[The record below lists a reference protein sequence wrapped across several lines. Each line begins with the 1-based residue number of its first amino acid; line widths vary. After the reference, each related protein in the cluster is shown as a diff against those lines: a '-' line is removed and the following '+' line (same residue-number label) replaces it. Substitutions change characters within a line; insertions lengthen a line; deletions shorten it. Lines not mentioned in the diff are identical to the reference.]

1 MRNIFRTSTP
11 EGALDLVVLLL
22 RITVAAFMLTHGL
35 PKLERLIGG
44 GEIQFADPFGLG
56 PVVSLGLTVFAEFL
70 CSILVGIGLGTR
82 LAVVPL
88 MVTMAVAAFISHGND
103 PFARKEMALLYLI
116 IYITLLVTGS
126 RKYSM
131 DRLLFRRFT

>member
-11 EGALDLVVLLL
+11 EGALDLAVLLL